1 MKELVIVSGKGG
13 TGKTTIT
20 ASFSVLADKV
30 IVADCDVDAPDLHLL
45 LHPELIKKSEFKGSK
60 AALID
65 KIKCV
70 ECNLCRENC
79 RFDAVSDDFIVE
91 PHSCE
96 GCGVCAL
103 ICPVKAIEMK
113 QKVSGNIY
121 LSKIENGFMSHAML
135 DPGEENSGKL
145 VTFVRDQ
152 AKEVAAS
159 KKVEKI
165 IIDGA
170 PGISCP
176 VISSITGTS
185 AGVIVTEPT
194 VSGVHDLKRILELM
208 EHFRIKP
215 FILINKFDINIDK
228 TKEIED
234 FCHLKNYEV
243 VGKIP
248 FDPSVTNAM
257 VNGEPVVKFVPD
269 SKVSKEIK
277 RVWEKVSKIF

>member
-65 KIKCV
+65 KKRCV

-79 RFDAVSDDFIVE
+79 RFDAISDDFIVE

-96 GCGVCAL
+96 GCGVCGL

-152 AKEVAAS
+152 AKEVAVS
-159 KKVEKI
+159 KNIGKI

-215 FILINKFDINIDK
+215 FILINKFDINIEK

>member
-65 KIKCV
+65 KKRCV

-79 RFDAVSDDFIVE
+79 RFDAISDDFIVE

-152 AKEVAAS
+152 AKEVAVS
-159 KKVEKI
+159 KNIGKI

-215 FILINKFDINIDK
+215 FILINKFDINIEK